1 MAACKWK
8 EYEER
13 KEKEREL
20 QLPGFDAWFYLPNCY
35 IRQANPSQASLE
47 MGSAHEGEEGII

>member
-47 MGSAHEGEEGII
+47 MGSAHEGE